1 MRGCGGAGVRHYH
14 SPTSMRP
21 NLDLITAL
29 GVAGVALCAP
39 PVLAQSAP
47 SAPPALASYG
57 PATLPGKGL
66 AQHPFLYAGEWDYR
80 KSEQT
85 MFIVRDGKV
94 QWTYSIPIRAAD
106 STLQEW
112 GDATRRSDGNIVF
125 SRKTGAGIVTPDKRL
140 VWNYDAPKGTEV
152 HVAQPIGLDR
162 VMLVQNGPQP
172 KAIFFDV
179 RSNTVLREQPLPV
192 ANPAKPHNQF
202 RSARYTKAGTIL
214 AAHMDWNKVAEYDST
229 GKVIWQVAVLSP
241 WTALRLPNG
250 NTLVSSNNG
259 FVKEFTPAGDVV
271 WQYDKTDAAKAGI
284 QLFNVQ
290 GINRLANGNTV
301 LSNWIAN
308 GIKDPKDWPSSVQ
321 ILEVTPKKE
330 IVWALRSWDEP
341 ANFGPATTIQ
351 LLDEQGVPE
360 RGELIR

>member
-1 MRGCGGAGVRHYH
+1 MRLNSDLVASYGARV
-14 SPTSMRP
+14 
-21 NLDLITAL
+21 AL
-29 GVAGVALCAP
+29 GVMGI
-39 PVLAQSAP
+39 
-47 SAPPALASYG
+47 ALASSTAFGQVQQAAPPNATSYS

-80 KSEQT
+80 KPEQT

-112 GDATRRSDGNIVF
+112 GDATLRSDGNIVF

-140 VWNYDAPKGTEV
+140 IWNYDAPKGTEV

-162 VMLVQNGPQP
+162 VMIVQNGPQP

-179 RSNTVLREQPLPV
+179 TTNTVLREQRLPV
-192 ANPAKPHNQF
+192 ANPANSHGQF
-202 RSARYTKAGTIL
+202 RAVRYTKAGTIL

-250 NTLVSSNNG
+250 NTLVSSNYG
-259 FVKEFTPAGDVV
+259 FVKEITPAGDVA

-284 QLFNVQ
+284 QLYNVQ
-290 GINRLANGNTV
+290 GINRLANGNTI
-301 LSNWIAN
+301 LSNWMAN
-308 GIKDPKDWPSSVQ
+308 GIKDPKQWPGAVQ

-351 LLDEQGVPE
+351 LLDERGVPE

>member
-1 MRGCGGAGVRHYH
+1 MRHNAALFVSRAARVMLVG
-14 SPTSMRP
+14 TSIG
-21 NLDLITAL
+21 LSASAAL
-29 GVAGVALCAP
+29 G
-39 PVLAQSAP
+39 QTQP
-47 SAPPALASYG
+47 SVPTTPASYA
-57 PATLPGKGL
+57 PATLPGRGL

-80 KSEQT
+80 KPEQT

-112 GDATRRSDGNIVF
+112 GDATLRSDGTVVF
-125 SRKTGAGIVTPDKRL
+125 SRKTGAGIVSPDKRL
-140 VWNYDAPKGTEV
+140 LWNYDAPKGTEV

-162 VMLVQNGPQP
+162 VMIVQNGPEP

-179 RSNTVLREQPLPV
+179 TTNTVLREQKLPV

-202 RSARYTKAGTIL
+202 RAVRYTKAGTIL
-214 AAHMDWNKVAEYDST
+214 AAHMDWNKVAEYDSA
-229 GKVIWQVAVLSP
+229 GRVVWQVAVLSP

-259 FVKEFTPAGDVV
+259 FVKEFSPAGDVV

-284 QLFNVQ
+284 ALYNVQ
-290 GINRLANGNTV
+290 GITRLANGNTIV
-301 LSNWIAN
+301 SNWVAN
-308 GIKDPKDWPSSVQ
+308 GIKDPKEWPGSVQ

-341 ANFGPATTIQ
+341 ANLGPATTLQ
-351 LLDEQGVPE
+351 LLDET
-360 RGELIR
+360 GESVR

>member
-1 MRGCGGAGVRHYH
+1 MRVNALLLVTLAARGTIAAGAIALGASTAVGQVQQVAPPG
-14 SPTSMRP
+14 PTSY
-21 NLDLITAL
+21 
-29 GVAGVALCAP
+29 
-39 PVLAQSAP
+39 S
-47 SAPPALASYG
+47 

-80 KSEQT
+80 KPEQT

-112 GDATRRSDGNIVF
+112 GDATLRSDGNIVF

-162 VMLVQNGPQP
+162 VMIVQNGSQP

-179 RSNTVLREQPLPV
+179 TTNSVLREQKLPV
-192 ANPAKPHNQF
+192 ANPANSHGQF
-202 RSARYTKAGTIL
+202 RAVRLTRSGTLL
-214 AAHMDWNKVAEYDST
+214 AAHMDWNKVAEYGST
-229 GKVIWQVAVLSP
+229 GSVIWQVAVLSP

-250 NTLVSSNNG
+250 NTLVSSNYG
-259 FVKEFTPAGDVV
+259 FVKEFTPAGDVA
-271 WQYDKTDAAKAGI
+271 WRYDKADAAKEGI
-284 QLFNVQ
+284 RLYNVQ
-290 GINRLANGNTV
+290 GINRLANGNTII
-301 LSNWIAN
+301 SNWVPN
-308 GIKDPKDWPSSVQ
+308 GIKDPKEWPGSVQ
-321 ILEVTPKKE
+321 ILEVTPAKR
-330 IVWALRSWDEP
+330 IVWALRSWDEG
-341 ANFGPATTIQ
+341 ANLGPATTLQ
-351 LLDEQGVPE
+351 LLDEPGVPE